1 MEAAE
6 NFISRRFIV
15 SGKVQG
21 VFFRASTKKVA
32 EKLGLKG
39 YAKNLQSGQVE
50 VLAQGDADSIEELRV
65 WLSDGPEYSDVDSV
79 VEVDSG
85 INKILDKFRIL

>member
-1 MEAAE
+1 M
-6 NFISRRFIV
+6 

-32 EKLGLKG
+32 DKLGLKG

-65 WLSDGPEYSDVDSV
+65 WLSDGPEFSDVDSV